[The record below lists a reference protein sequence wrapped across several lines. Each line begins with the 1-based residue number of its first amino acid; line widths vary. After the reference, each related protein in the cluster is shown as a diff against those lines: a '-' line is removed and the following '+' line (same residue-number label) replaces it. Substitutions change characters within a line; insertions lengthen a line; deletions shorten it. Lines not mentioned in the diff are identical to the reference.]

1 MLKKI
6 KSSQFDQRVL
16 VNDSCSNGSLRLVK
30 IDRRGHLANFFEEGN
45 QIKNTDRFRWLDT
58 FLNLVLGGSD
68 IDAVDI
74 REMRTPLH
82 IAAYKGLV
90 DAVILLLRNATLDIG
105 DKQSKTP
112 LDIAVDNATVVP
124 KLFPFFLATE
134 SHNMRQSLCD
144 HEMVVYLLLSYGASF
159 KKCKRSGGS
168 LLHRA
173 ILNQQP

>member
-1 MLKKI
+1 MIAVQMDHLDWLKKTDEDTWLQFLKKEI
-6 KSSQFDQRVL
+6 KS
-16 VNDSCSNGSLRLVK
+16 K
-30 IDRRGHLANFFEEGN
+30 I
-45 QIKNTDRFRWLDT
+45 QTVFRWLDT

-82 IAAYKGLV
+82 MAAYKGLV

-105 DKQSKTP
+105 DKQGKTP

>member
-1 MLKKI
+1 MIAVQMDHLDWLKKTDEDTWLQFLKKEI
-6 KSSQFDQRVL
+6 KS
-16 VNDSCSNGSLRLVK
+16 K
-30 IDRRGHLANFFEEGN
+30 I
-45 QIKNTDRFRWLDT
+45 QTVFRWLDT

>member
-1 MLKKI
+1 MIAVQMDHLDWLKKTDEDTWLQFLKKEI
-6 KSSQFDQRVL
+6 KS
-16 VNDSCSNGSLRLVK
+16 K
-30 IDRRGHLANFFEEGN
+30 I
-45 QIKNTDRFRWLDT
+45 QTVFRWLDT

-82 IAAYKGLV
+82 MAAYKGLV

-105 DKQSKTP
+105 DKQGKTP
-112 LDIAVDNATVVP
+112 LDIAVDNATIVP
-124 KLFPFFLATE
+124 QILPFFLTTE
-134 SHNMRQSLCD
+134 FHDLRQSLCD